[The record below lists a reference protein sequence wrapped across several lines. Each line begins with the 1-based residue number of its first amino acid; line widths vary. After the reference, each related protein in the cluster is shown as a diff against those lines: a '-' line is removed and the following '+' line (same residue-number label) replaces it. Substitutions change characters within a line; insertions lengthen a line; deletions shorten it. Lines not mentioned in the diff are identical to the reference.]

1 MNYLHSPSEFAN
13 SLASIGVVPRDF
25 VFYLTSVCN
34 LRCKHCYVGDALLD
48 AAESWRD
55 DNACALLHE
64 LELDRLTLIGGE
76 PLLYYGIN
84 AVLESV
90 CTARIRE
97 KRMTTNLTT
106 LSDENIAMLKS
117 AAFRVSVSIDGP
129 TAELHD
135 AIRGSGAFERT
146 IRNLRRLVGAGVDVE
161 VTHTVTP
168 QIASAFNNLVSL
180 LRSLKVQ
187 RLNLHKVSA
196 QGNATENR
204 SLVMSASQWRSF
216 IETVQKISAGQDGY
230 ELPIIVRYPL
240 LFVNA
245 LEYEQLKRDGYHHHV
260 SGSYYSARG
269 HRVVLYCS
277 GEVFISSEAFGTDAS
292 IGRVVAGHFEA
303 NSTAR
308 NEIKLT
314 QKAGFQ
320 ISDINPEIQGD
331 TVFPIPLSFSYR
343 RTITI

>member
-13 SLASIGVVPRDF
+13 SLASLGVVPRDF

-34 LRCKHCYVGDALLD
+34 LRCKHCYVGNALLD
-48 AAESWRD
+48 AAESWD
-55 DNACALLHE
+55 ADSACALLHA

-84 AVLESV
+84 TVLESV
-90 CTARIRE
+90 RTARIGE
-97 KRMTTNLTT
+97 KRIATNLTT
-106 LSDENIAMLKS
+106 LSDENIARLKS
-117 AAFRVSVSIDGP
+117 ADFRVSVSVDGP

-135 AIRGSGAFERT
+135 AIRGSGAFART
-146 IRNLRRLVGAGVDVE
+146 IRNLHRLVGAGVDVE

-168 QIASAFNNLVSL
+168 QTASVFSDLVSL
-180 LRSLKVQ
+180 LRSLRVR

-196 QGNATENR
+196 QGNAATNR

-216 IETVQKISAGQDGY
+216 LDTTQTISTRQGDH
-230 ELPIIVRYPL
+230 EPPITVRYPL
-240 LFVNA
+240 LFA
-245 LEYEQLKRDGYHHHV
+245 TTLEYEQLKRGGYHHHV
-260 SGSYYSARG
+260 SGSYYSTRG

-292 IGRVVAGHFEA
+292 IGRVVEGRFVA

-308 NEIKLT
+308 SEIKLAG
-314 QKAGFQ
+314 KSGFQ
-320 ISDINPEIQGD
+320 VSDINSEIRGD
-331 TVFPIPLSFSYR
+331 DAFPIPLSFSYR
-343 RTITI
+343 RTIIV